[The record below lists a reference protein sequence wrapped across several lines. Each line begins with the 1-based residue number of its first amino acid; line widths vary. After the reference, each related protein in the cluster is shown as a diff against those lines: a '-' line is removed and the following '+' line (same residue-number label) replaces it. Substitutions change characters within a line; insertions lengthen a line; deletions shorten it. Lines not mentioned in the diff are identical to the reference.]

1 MKALI
6 CIVGKTGCAEQE
18 PGVIQGTE
26 GTVGCMWTGQGTE
39 GTVGCRGEGQGT
51 EGLVDTNVEPM
62 AGSKAAEGSFGV
74 SACRAHESGNSDG
87 TEVTD
92 VGTSTHLKGRDTG
105 AMSCNIC

>member
-6 CIVGKTGCAEQE
+6 CTVGKTGCTEQE

-26 GTVGCMWTGQGTE
+26 GTVGCMGAGQGTE
-39 GTVGCRGEGQGT
+39 GTVVCRGAGQGT
-51 EGLVDTNVEPM
+51 EGTLATNVETT
-62 AGSKAAEGSFGV
+62 AGSKASEGTFGV

-92 VGTSTHLKGRDTG
+92 VGTSTHPEGRNIG
-105 AMSCNIC
+105 ALSCNIC